1 MAKPLTY
8 KIDPNTQVR
17 LSDYPTD
24 ATGGLDKD
32 QAEQEMAP
40 LLEELNELQY
50 LMWGAQTHA
59 LLAVVQGL
67 DGSGKDGILNHVF
80 SAIDPPG
87 LKVASFKV
95 PTPEERAHD
104 FLWRIHAAAPG
115 RGIVGVY
122 NRSHYEEVLVVR
134 VEQLASAAHLEA
146 AYGLINDYERL
157 LTTTGTLIAKFYLH
171 LSKEEQKQR
180 LLDREKEISKAWKL
194 NPADWETRRQWEAY
208 IEAYEI
214 ALSRCSPDH
223 APWYVVPADRKWA
236 ARLGIAR
243 ALVETLRPHRQGW
256 IDKLTAMQ
264 HEKLEELA
272 KVEKE

>member
-1 MAKPLTY
+1 MAESLVY
-8 KIDPNTQVR
+8 KIEPGAQVR
-17 LSDYPTD
+17 LGDYPTD

-32 QAEQEMAP
+32 EAEQEMPA

-59 LLAVVQGL
+59 LLAVLQGL
-67 DGSGKDGILNHVF
+67 DAAGKDGVLNHVF

-104 FLWRIHAAAPG
+104 FLWRIHTAAPG
-115 RGIVGVY
+115 KGIVGVY

-134 VEQLASAAHLEA
+134 VDRLAPPAHIEA
-146 AYGLINDYERL
+146 AYGLINDYEHL
-157 LTTTGTLIAKFYLH
+157 LTTTGTLVVKFYLH

-180 LLDREKEISKAWKL
+180 LLDREEEISKAWKL
-194 NPADWETRRQWEAY
+194 NPDDWATRRKWNAY
-208 IEAYEI
+208 IEAYETAI
-214 ALSRCSPDH
+214 SRCSTAH

-243 ALVETLRPHRQGW
+243 VLVETLRTQRQGW
-256 IDKLTAMQ
+256 IDKLTALQ
-264 HEKLEELA
+264 QEQLGELK
-272 KVEKE
+272 KVTKE